1 MAQQLFAGTPLQVL
15 FDNTSRNIEDA
26 INKLSDAQILSV
38 SQDVL
43 TRQIADEFLIQV
55 PVLDLNKVERTF
67 EDATVPEHRVPN
79 PNFTDI
85 QIGVPGRAHT
95 LHIPYTGQQH
105 MFYYMP
111 PVPPRNSV
119 VGATTDTEVMVYA
132 AGAWFTAGT
141 ITQKF
146 QQDIETIE
154 DALKRLRENCD
165 RYNMALPTFIR
176 PRLDKRH
183 RTAEQTRQT
192 TEGIKFPLRQVANP
206 PQTYKLPE
214 KPKQIAPQPV
224 RAPARPAEFVLSESD
239 YQDILRI
246 CESMSLVMERSPTV
260 FENAGEEHI
269 RVHYLVQL
277 NGQYQG
283 AATGETFNHHGKT
296 DILIRHVNT
305 NVFVAECKFWRGYE
319 SLKKTADQ
327 LLSYTTWRDTRTALI
342 IFNLNENFTNV
353 ISEAQR
359 AMKDHQHYKSGPTNE
374 SETRFRYTF
383 THPDDKQRDI
393 IVTLMLFNMPKPQKP
408 NG

>member
-1 MAQQLFAGTPLQVL
+1 MAQQLFVGTPLQVL
-15 FDNTSRNIEDA
+15 FDNTNRNIEDA
-26 INKLSDAQILSV
+26 INKLTDAQVLSA
-38 SQDVL
+38 SLDVL
-43 TRQIADEFLIQV
+43 TQQIADTFLIQV
-55 PVLDLNKVERTF
+55 PVLDLTRVDRTF

-79 PNFTDI
+79 PNFVDI
-85 QIGVPGRAHT
+85 RVGVPGRVHT
-95 LHIPYTGQQH
+95 LHVPYTGQQH

-111 PVPPRNSV
+111 PVPPRLSV

-132 AGAWFTAGT
+132 AGAWFTAES

-146 QQDIETIE
+146 QKDIETLE

-165 RYNMALPTFIR
+165 RYNAALPTFIR

-183 RTAEQTRQT
+183 RTADQTRQT

-224 RAPARPAEFVLSESD
+224 KAPAKPQEFVLPESD

-260 FENAGEEHI
+260 FENAEEEHI

-283 AATGETFNHHGKT
+283 AATGETFNHQGKT
-296 DILIRHVNT
+296 DILIRHQNQ
-305 NVFVAECKFWRGYE
+305 NVFVAECKFWGGYKG
-319 SLKKTADQ
+319 LIDTADQ
-327 LLSYTTWRDTRTALI
+327 LLGYTTWRDTRTALI
-342 IFNLNENFTNV
+342 IFSRNQDFTNV

-359 AMKDHQHYKSGPTNE
+359 AMKDHQHYKSGPTKE
-374 SETRFRYTF
+374 SETRFRYIF
-383 THPDDKQRDI
+383 SHPDDKQQDI
-393 IVTLMLFNMPKPQKP
+393 IVTLMLFNMPKPQKL

>member
-1 MAQQLFAGTPLQVL
+1 
-15 FDNTSRNIEDA
+15 
-26 INKLSDAQILSV
+26 
-38 SQDVL
+38 
-43 TRQIADEFLIQV
+43 
-55 PVLDLNKVERTF
+55 
-67 EDATVPEHRVPN
+67 
-79 PNFTDI
+79 
-85 QIGVPGRAHT
+85 
-95 LHIPYTGQQH
+95 

-111 PVPPRNSV
+111 PVPPRLSV
-119 VGATTDTEVMVYA
+119 VGETTDTEVMVYA
-132 AGAWFTAGT
+132 AGAWFTAES

-146 QQDIETIE
+146 EQDIETLE

-165 RYNMALPTFIR
+165 RYNAALPTFIR

-224 RAPARPAEFVLSESD
+224 KTPAKPQEFVLPESD

-260 FENAGEEHI
+260 FDNAEEEHI

-283 AATGETFNHHGKT
+283 AATGETFNHQGKT
-296 DILIRHVNT
+296 DILIRHQNQ
-305 NVFVAECKFWRGYE
+305 NVFVAECKFWSGYKGLME
-319 SLKKTADQ
+319 TADQ
-327 LLSYTTWRDTRTALI
+327 LLGYTTWRDTRTALI
-342 IFNLNENFTNV
+342 IFSRNQDFTNV

-359 AMKDHQHYKSGPTNE
+359 AMNDHQRYKSGPTKE
-374 SETRFRYTF
+374 SETRFRYIF
-383 THPDDKQRDI
+383 SHPDDKQRDI
-393 IVTLMLFNMPKPQKP
+393 IVTLMLFNMPKPVK
-408 NG
+408 